1 MATSQS
7 PLFAVDCQPLSLRTR
22 EVASYVLSVGG
33 HEAKIRMAAKYH
45 CNVCE
50 QEESKCQCDR
60 YCCLCQGLYNVRL
73 CQDGQYYCL
82 DCREAC
88 ELAAES

>member
-1 MATSQS
+1 
-7 PLFAVDCQPLSLRTR
+7 
-22 EVASYVLSVGG
+22 
-33 HEAKIRMAAKYH
+33 MAAKFH

-88 ELAAES
+88 ELAAEY